1 MSGSIRRS
9 SASPHMSIQTIL
21 GINAYHG
28 DASAALLVDGQ
39 LVAAAEEERFTRVK
53 HDTSFPLEAIRY
65 CLEEG
70 NVRPEDLDHIALSRN
85 PTANLG
91 KRLAFALGSRAG
103 RSVAPARAANLRRIL
118 RAKATLA
125 EGLRVPK
132 ARVGGKVHFVEHHLA
147 HIASSFFASPF
158 DQAALLSVD
167 GFGDMVS
174 AMWGVGEGSRLRI
187 LDEVTFP
194 HSLGVF
200 YTALTQFLG
209 FPKYGD
215 EYKVMGLSAY
225 GEPAHLDEMRRVVD
239 REGLG
244 YRLDL
249 DYFRHHREGASMT
262 WAGGAPELGPLWGD
276 RMEAAFGPARLD
288 STEPL
293 GGRHRDIAC
302 SMQRRLE
309 EVLLGMLRELHDRT
323 GVDAVCLAGGVAL
336 NCVVNGMIRTE
347 TPFRNVYIQ
356 PAANDAGTSIGAALY
371 VQHQKLRR
379 ERGFVMDHAYYG
391 PEFGVDRYRRALKE
405 ADVEFQELPEQEVN
419 ARTAEA
425 LSEGKIVGWY
435 QGRMEFGP
443 RALGNR
449 SILADPRRAEMKDIL
464 NARIKHR
471 EPFRP
476 FAPSILEEA
485 TDEYFDQSYPSP
497 FMLLTYN
504 VRPEKREEIPAPT
517 HVDGT
522 GRLQT
527 VRRDQ
532 NPRYYDL
539 IKAFGERTGVPVLLN
554 TSFNENEPICCTPE
568 EAADTFVRTRMDVLV
583 LGNLYAE
590 KSE

>member
-1 MSGSIRRS
+1 MN
-9 SASPHMSIQTIL
+9 ML

-28 DASAALLVDGQ
+28 DASAALFVDGQ
-39 LVAAAEEERFTRVK
+39 LVSAAEEERFTRIK
-53 HDTSFPLEAIRY
+53 HDTSFPLSAIRH
-65 CLEEG
+65 CLEVS
-70 NVRPEDLDHIALSRN
+70 NLQPEELDHVALSRN
-85 PTANLG
+85 PRANLG

-125 EGLRVPK
+125 ESLGLPRRTIQ
-132 ARVGGKVHFVEHHLA
+132 ARMHFVEHHQA

-158 DQAALLSVD
+158 DRAAVLSVD

-174 AMWGVGEGSRLRI
+174 AMWGVGEGPRLRI
-187 LDEVTFP
+187 MGEVTFP

-225 GEPAHLDEMRRVVD
+225 GEPTHLDEMRRVVD

-244 YRLDL
+244 YQLDL

-276 RMEAAFGPARLD
+276 GMTAAFGPPRLD
-288 STEPL
+288 SSEPL
-293 GGRHRDIAC
+293 EGRHRDIAC

-309 EVLLGMLRELHDRT
+309 EVLLGMLRDLHERT
-323 GVDAVCLAGGVAL
+323 GLEAVCLAGGVAL
-336 NCVVNGMIRTE
+336 NCVVNGMIRTD
-347 TPFRNVYIQ
+347 TPFRDLYIQ
-356 PAANDAGTSIGAALY
+356 PAANDAGTSIGAALF
-371 VQHQKLRR
+371 VQHHKLGR

-391 PEFGVDRYRRALKE
+391 PEFGPDRCRRALKE
-405 ADVEFQELPEQEVN
+405 ADIEFEELPEPEIV

-449 SILADPRRAEMKDIL
+449 SILADPRRPEMKDIL

-476 FAPSILEEA
+476 FAPSILEEV
-485 TDEYFDQSYPSP
+485 TGDYFDQDYPSP

-504 VRPEKREEIPAPT
+504 VRPEKREEIAAPT

-532 NPRYYDL
+532 NARYYDL

-568 EAADTFVRTRMDVLV
+568 EAVDTFVRTRMDVLV

-590 KSE
+590 KPE